1 MNNITERISF
11 LVESEFNGNK
21 SAFARAIG
29 VTPAYV
35 SKLCLDSSATPS
47 DRTIS
52 DICLVLKINER
63 WLRTGNGEMKKQ
75 LSEDEELTS
84 LFSKLM
90 HEDDSETLI
99 KAKRAFIAEMLKL
112 EPAAWEKILE
122 IAKVLAENEQKN
134 TGQE

>member
-1 MNNITERISF
+1 MNNIAERIAF

-21 SAFARAIG
+21 SAFARAVG

-52 DICLVLKINER
+52 DICIVLKINEK

-75 LSEDEELTS
+75 LSEDEELAG
-84 LFSKLM
+84 LFSQLLR
-90 HEDDSETLI
+90 EDDSENLTRV
-99 KAKRAFIAEMLKL
+99 KRAFIAEMLRL

-122 IAKVLAENEQKN
+122 IAKAISEKEQKE
-134 TGQE
+134 TE